1 MSEKFTIK
9 DIAELAQ
16 TSKTTVSFY
25 LNGKYEKMSKETRER
40 IERVIRETDYKPSV
54 VARSLNSKNTKLIG
68 VLIGDITNTFSN
80 QIVKG
85 IEEEA
90 HKSGYQVI
98 IGNSNYN
105 QESEDKYIESM
116 LMLGVDGFIIQ
127 PTSHFRKYSR
137 IIEDKKK
144 PMVFFDS
151 QLYEHRTSWIKTNNY
166 DAVYDATQLCVEN
179 GYQKFILIT
188 ADISRLST
196 RIERA
201 TGFMDALL
209 DCKQSYQDLT
219 IADENTDIE
228 EIKRFLQ
235 GVVNPQEKTLVFVPN
250 CWALPLVFN
259 AMKELKYD
267 FPRVGLLGFD
277 NTEWTNF
284 SSPTISTIVQPAFEE
299 GCQATRMLINQIE
312 GGNQVERQQ
321 VLDCTVNWKE
331 STF

>member
-90 HKSGYQVI
+90 HKSGYQII

-105 QESEDKYIESM
+105 QENEDKYIESM

-144 PMVFFDS
+144 HMVFFDS

-267 FPRVGLLGFD
+267 FPQVGLLGFD

-312 GGNQVERQQ
+312 GGNQVGRQQ
-321 VLDCTVNWKE
+321 VLDCTVHWKD

>member
-144 PMVFFDS
+144 HMVFFDS

-259 AMKELKYD
+259 AMKELKYG
-267 FPRVGLLGFD
+267 FPQVGLLGFD

-321 VLDCTVNWKE
+321 VLDCTVHWKE

>member
-90 HKSGYQVI
+90 NKSGYQVI

-144 PMVFFDS
+144 HMVFFDS

-267 FPRVGLLGFD
+267 FPQVGLLGFD

-321 VLDCTVNWKE
+321 VLDCTVHWKE

>member
-16 TSKTTVSFY
+16 TSKTTISFY

-144 PMVFFDS
+144 HMVFFDS

-267 FPRVGLLGFD
+267 FPQVGLLGFD

-321 VLDCTVNWKE
+321 VLDCTVHWKE